1 MEKILSSV
9 YEKDAIYLKYYE
21 ICSDNPPLVLIHA
34 QGVDSESFFKVMPK
48 LAKKYHVYAVDC
60 YGHGGSLHDASKYNV
75 VDIGNAVIDFIQN
88 EIENPVSL
96 LGHSSGGLI
105 AAYVASHNDLCRNL
119 ILEDPPFFASQGER
133 RKSTFN
139 FVDLSTVCH
148 EFLTQTET
156 SDFVLYYFSRQ
167 YAWNFFP
174 EKSREKIREKMIGMA
189 EKFRQKNPNENLR
202 VPFWPKVALAGFQG
216 MNRYD
221 PRFGEAFY
229 TDSFHAGIPH
239 EELLRNIHCR
249 TMFMKAKADVSSDG
263 ILLGALGEEDLH
275 QVLEA
280 LPDCRLIRFDCGHGI
295 HVEKSKEFIQQVE
308 IFR

>member
-1 MEKILSSV
+1 
-9 YEKDAIYLKYYE
+9 
-21 ICSDNPPLVLIHA
+21 
-34 QGVDSESFFKVMPK
+34 
-48 LAKKYHVYAVDC
+48 
-60 YGHGGSLHDASKYNV
+60 
-75 VDIGNAVIDFIQN
+75 
-88 EIENPVSL
+88 
-96 LGHSSGGLI
+96 
-105 AAYVASHNDLCRNL
+105 
-119 ILEDPPFFASQGER
+119 
-133 RKSTFN
+133 
-139 FVDLSTVCH
+139 
-148 EFLTQTET
+148 
-156 SDFVLYYFSRQ
+156 
-167 YAWNFFP
+167 
-174 EKSREKIREKMIGMA
+174 MIGMA

-202 VPFWPKVALAGFQG
+202 VPFWPKAALAGFQG

>member
-1 MEKILSSV
+1 MIRE
-9 YEKDAIYLKYYE
+9 
-21 ICSDNPPLVLIHA
+21 
-34 QGVDSESFFKVMPK
+34 
-48 LAKKYHVYAVDC
+48 
-60 YGHGGSLHDASKYNV
+60 
-75 VDIGNAVIDFIQN
+75 NAD
-88 EIENPVSL
+88 
-96 LGHSSGGLI
+96 
-105 AAYVASHNDLCRNL
+105 YVASL
-119 ILEDPPFFASQGER
+119 ILG
-133 RKSTFN
+133 
-139 FVDLSTVCH
+139 VI
-148 EFLTQTET
+148 EFLTQTEML
-156 SDFVLYYFSRQ
+156 DFVLYYFSRQ

-189 EKFRQKNPNENLR
+189 EEFRQKNPNENLR
-202 VPFWPKVALAGFQG
+202 VPFWPKAALAGFQG

-249 TMFMKAKADVSSDG
+249 TMFMKAKVDVSSDG
-263 ILLGALGEEDLH
+263 ILLGALGEGDLH